1 MKISWIEDGMRA
13 ASGNPIGLA
22 DIQDL
27 KEQGIAAIV
36 TLTEHPLTSQK
47 EIMAEALEELDIDT
61 FHVPVDDQF
70 PPTRVQIRDVVNFV
84 RARQAEGKA
93 VLIHCAAGV
102 GRTGTMLHAY
112 FLAKGL
118 GLEDAKVAVKSKRA
132 TSQWMMLSDRQ
143 RIFLELL
150 AAVYADSNR
159 EEF

>member
-1 MKISWIEDGMRA
+1 MKISWIEDGMLA
-13 ASGNPIGLA
+13 ASGIPIGLA
-22 DIQDL
+22 DINDL
-27 KEQGIAAIV
+27 IEQGIGAIV

-47 EIMAEALEELDIDT
+47 EITQTALKELDIDS

-70 PPTRVQIRDVVNFV
+70 PPTRQQIRDVVNFV
-84 RARQAEGKA
+84 RAQQAEGKA

-112 FLAKGL
+112 FLAKGI
-118 GLEDAKVAVKSKRA
+118 GLEDAKLAVKSKRS

-143 RIFLELL
+143 RVFLELL
-150 AAVYADSNR
+150 AAVYADVNR